1 LTAETDR
8 TASLSDYVRMM
19 RAQRWIVL
27 LAVVLC
33 AGAAVALSL
42 RQDEQYAATA
52 QLDYQGDNQALS
64 LVGAPAYPE
73 RTNKEQAD
81 LGAQTALQ
89 DDPLRRVRQALHTR
103 RSVDELR
110 GMLAAAVDPQSN
122 LVSITA
128 TAPGARF
135 AARLATTLARQS
147 AADAA
152 REQRTRYRDTV
163 QRLRAKQRRLGG
175 GPRAAQQSR
184 IYGEQITRL
193 ETLASLARPVRV
205 AQAASVPETPV
216 SPKPVRDGVLG
227 ALAGL
232 LLGLALA
239 FGRDAL
245 DRRLRNLDDIQTAVE
260 LPVLGHVRRRAMRGG
275 VALEPADQESF
286 TLLRT
291 MVGFL
296 DVDDPLRTLAVT
308 SAATGEGKSTVAAA
322 LALSYAES
330 GHRTLLV
337 ECDLR
342 RPVLGERL
350 DVDTITLGLTDLLA
364 RKAELADV
372 VHTLDGSGLNVVLA
386 GSRTPR
392 PAELLGSERFQAFV
406 AEVRETYDMVI
417 FDTSPLLALA
427 DTLQLLPR
435 MDGALVCVRSG
446 QTTREEVEALNRSLH
461 AVPHGP
467 VGLVITGITPATEGV
482 YGYGNYAYAS

>member
-1 LTAETDR
+1 LTADTDR
-8 TASLSDYVRMM
+8 TASLSDYLRIVRG
-19 RAQRWIVL
+19 QRWIVL
-27 LAVVLC
+27 LAVLLC

-42 RQDEQYAATA
+42 RQDKQYAATA

-64 LVGAPAYPE
+64 LVGAPAYPD

-89 DDPLRRVRQALHTR
+89 DGSLRRVRATLHTR
-103 RSVDELR
+103 RTVDTLR
-110 GMLAAAVDPQSN
+110 GMLGTAVDPQSN

-128 TAPGARF
+128 TAPSAAF
-135 AARLATTLARQS
+135 AAKLANALSRQ
-147 AADAA
+147 AAGDAA
-152 REQRTRYRDTV
+152 RQQRTRYRVTAR
-163 QRLRAKQRRLGG
+163 RLQAKQDRLGKG
-175 GPRAAQQSR
+175 ARAAQQSR

-193 ETLASLARPVRV
+193 ETLASLARPVTIAR
-205 AQAASVPETPV
+205 AATVPEHPV
-216 SPKPVRDGVLG
+216 APKPVRNGVLG

-245 DRRLRNLDDIQTAVE
+245 DRRLRNLEDIQTAVE
-260 LPVLGHVRRRAMRGG
+260 LPVVGHVRQHAMGRAIM
-275 VALEPADQESF
+275 LQPADQESF
-286 TLLRT
+286 ALLRT
-291 MVGFL
+291 MVGFM
-296 DVDDPLRTLAVT
+296 DVDAPLRTLAVT
-308 SAATGEGKSTVAAA
+308 SASMSEGKSTVAAS

-350 DVDTITLGLTDLLA
+350 ELDAVKLGLTDLLA
-364 RKAELADV
+364 RKAQLPDV
-372 VHTLDGSGLNVVLA
+372 VRRHEDSGLEVVLA

-392 PAELLGSERFQAFV
+392 PAELLGSERFTAFV
-406 AEVRETYDMVI
+406 AEVREAYDMVI

-446 QTTREEVEALNRSLH
+446 QTTREQVEALNRSLQ

-467 VGLVITGITPATEGV
+467 VGLVVTGITPATEGV

>member
-1 LTAETDR
+1 
-8 TASLSDYVRMM
+8 
-19 RAQRWIVL
+19 
-27 LAVVLC
+27 
-33 AGAAVALSL
+33 
-42 RQDEQYAATA
+42 
-52 QLDYQGDNQALS
+52 
-64 LVGAPAYPE
+64 
-73 RTNKEQAD
+73 
-81 LGAQTALQ
+81 
-89 DDPLRRVRQALHTR
+89 
-103 RSVDELR
+103 
-110 GMLAAAVDPQSN
+110 
-122 LVSITA
+122 
-128 TAPGARF
+128 
-135 AARLATTLARQS
+135 
-147 AADAA
+147 
-152 REQRTRYRDTV
+152 
-163 QRLRAKQRRLGG
+163 
-175 GPRAAQQSR
+175 
-184 IYGEQITRL
+184 
-193 ETLASLARPVRV
+193 
-205 AQAASVPETPV
+205 
-216 SPKPVRDGVLG
+216 
-227 ALAGL
+227 
-232 LLGLALA
+232 
-239 FGRDAL
+239 
-245 DRRLRNLDDIQTAVE
+245 
-260 LPVLGHVRRRAMRGG
+260 MRGG